1 MSKIHSHQF
10 VEEYDGLVGFGL
22 NREVDE
28 CTLTYYLQKFSD
40 DDLMALIRPR
50 LSESDLEALFDM
62 VSRMLKKHL
71 KEDEYHQYFLF
82 HLMVNQNKAMDP
94 ECFGFLVRLRN
105 IPDHHLSLLKNEDV
119 YQLDFPAI
127 QNNFPGNPTMSLLQ

>member
-50 LSESDLEALFDM
+50 LSKSDMEALFDM
-62 VSRMLKKHL
+62 VSGMLKKHL
-71 KEDEYHQYFLF
+71 EEDEYHQYFL
-82 HLMVNQNKAMDP
+82 KD
-94 ECFGFLVRLRN
+94 R
-105 IPDHHLSLLKNEDV
+105 
-119 YQLDFPAI
+119 
-127 QNNFPGNPTMSLLQ
+127 